1 MKASSM
7 LLKSQIKTNLTDN
20 PELKEKI
27 SNFMQVKKVRL
38 SINKRARTE
47 TNIPVDHQFKF
58 LKLESLPASL
68 SPIKQEKTNKSV
80 NFRTKV
86 SIIKDYKSKTSLVN

>member
-38 SINKRARTE
+38 SINNLIQSTQ
-47 TNIPVDHQFKF
+47 IM
-58 LKLESLPASL
+58 
-68 SPIKQEKTNKSV
+68 
-80 NFRTKV
+80 
-86 SIIKDYKSKTSLVN
+86 Y